1 MRRREFITLVGGA
14 AASTALSPPA
24 RAQQTLPVIGFLG
37 SALPTTFPERMRA
50 YFQGLREAGFEEG
63 RNVAI
68 EYRWAEGRIERLP
81 ALATELVHRKV
92 DVIAAIGGPPQALAV
107 KAATSTIPVVFQ
119 VGADPIALGLVASLS
134 RPGGNL
140 TGVASLNV
148 DVGPKRL
155 ELMHELLPSA
165 KTIAF
170 LFNPANTSTAEMQTK
185 LFQTAAQTLGIELR
199 ALPAAAE
206 RDLEAAF
213 ARMIEAKVS
222 GVVIANDVVFTSRSA
237 QVAELSLRDKL
248 PAVSP
253 FREFPMA
260 GGLMS
265 YGGDILDAWR
275 LGGVYT
281 GRVLKGEKPADLPVQ
296 QSTKVELII
305 NLKAA
310 RALGVTVPMLLLGR
324 ADEVIE

>member
-1 MRRREFITLVGGA
+1 MKRREFITLLGGA
-14 AASTALSPPA
+14 AAWPLVA
-24 RAQQTLPVIGFLG
+24 RAQQRLPVIGFLG
-37 SALPTTFPERMRA
+37 SASPNTFPERMRA
-50 YFQGLREAGFEEG
+50 YFQGLRQAGFEEG

-81 ALATELVHRKV
+81 ALATELVQQKV
-92 DVIAAIGGPPQALAV
+92 DVIAAIGGPPQALAA

-134 RPGGNL
+134 RPGGNI

-170 LFNPANTSTAEMQTK
+170 LFNPANASTAEMQTK
-185 LFQTAAQTLGIELR
+185 AFQTAAQTLGIELR
-199 ALPAAAE
+199 ALPATAE

-213 ARMIEAKVS
+213 ARMIDAKVS
-222 GVVIANDVVFTSRSA
+222 GVVIGNDVVFTSRSA
-237 QVAELSLRDKL
+237 QLAELSLRDKL

-265 YGGDILDAWR
+265 YGGDILDSWR

-296 QSTKVELII
+296 QSTKVELIV

-310 RALGVTVPMLLLGR
+310 KALGFTVPMLLLGR